1 MVCNGG
7 RGAPLGHDQVR
18 LHNSIIQVQ
27 NQVFFSEDTFIDILH
42 FTADNKNTKMTTKLN
57 HKNGD
62 KTLQEDL
69 LSDKQEKIG
78 EFSHDD
84 DHSSLFQKS

>member
-1 MVCNGG
+1 MS
-7 RGAPLGHDQVR
+7 
-18 LHNSIIQVQ
+18 SIVDDDC
-27 NQVFFSEDTFIDILH
+27 FSEDTLIDILD
-42 FTADNKNTKMTTKLN
+42 FTANNKLDKMTTKLN

-78 EFSHDD
+78 QSEFDKCTQ
-84 DHSSLFQKS
+84 SSYFVKTLILMCPHWHCSV

>member
-1 MVCNGG
+1 MMMFV
-7 RGAPLGHDQVR
+7 
-18 LHNSIIQVQ
+18 
-27 NQVFFSEDTFIDILH
+27 SEDTLIDILD
-42 FTADNKNTKMTTKLN
+42 FTATNKLDKMTTKLN

-78 EFSHDD
+78 DYIDELILTKFY
-84 DHSSLFQKS
+84 

>member
-1 MVCNGG
+1 MDIDIAVVLN
-7 RGAPLGHDQVR
+7 DDDDDNV
-18 LHNSIIQVQ
+18 
-27 NQVFFSEDTFIDILH
+27 SEDTLIDILD
-42 FTADNKNTKMTTKLN
+42 FTATNKLDKMTTKLN

-78 EFSHDD
+78 LTYLDELILKKFY
-84 DHSSLFQKS
+84 

>member
-1 MVCNGG
+1 MVT
-7 RGAPLGHDQVR
+7 
-18 LHNSIIQVQ
+18 
-27 NQVFFSEDTFIDILH
+27 VFISEDTLIDILD
-42 FTADNKNTKMTTKLN
+42 FTATNNIDKMTTKLN

-78 EFSHDD
+78 
-84 DHSSLFQKS
+84 